1 LLGKNAFA
9 HESGIHQDGMLKNR
23 ETYEIITPDDIGLDI
38 NDTLVLGKHSGRAAF
53 RTKLEKLGFEL
64 DDEALN
70 SSFERFKILAD
81 KKKNI
86 YDDDLRAIVTN
97 EMTKST
103 QVYELI
109 SLQVMNCSGGVASS
123 TISIQKD
130 GKEIIDASIGEGT
143 VDAIFK
149 TVDRVSGFNGRL
161 MDYRVTSVSQG
172 KDALANVTVKVVFND
187 NEPAIIG
194 HGLNIDTVL
203 ASAKAYISALNSYLS
218 MQGMLRK
225 NDSSVETV

>member
-1 LLGKNAFA
+1 
-9 HESGIHQDGMLKNR
+9 
-23 ETYEIITPDDIGLDI
+23 
-38 NDTLVLGKHSGRAAF
+38 
-53 RTKLEKLGFEL
+53 LEKLGFEL

-123 TISIQKD
+123 HNIYTERWKRD
-130 GKEIIDASIGEGT
+130 YRCKYRDTGT

-149 TVDRVSGFNGRL
+149 TVDRVSGFKEY
-161 MDYRVTSVSQG
+161 D
-172 KDALANVTVKVVFND
+172 
-187 NEPAIIG
+187 
-194 HGLNIDTVL
+194 
-203 ASAKAYISALNSYLS
+203 
-218 MQGMLRK
+218 
-225 NDSSVETV
+225 

>member
-1 LLGKNAFA
+1 
-9 HESGIHQDGMLKNR
+9 M
-23 ETYEIITPDDIGLDI
+23 
-38 NDTLVLGKHSGRAAF
+38 
-53 RTKLEKLGFEL
+53 
-64 DDEALN
+64 
-70 SSFERFKILAD
+70 
-81 KKKNI
+81 
-86 YDDDLRAIVTN
+86 
-97 EMTKST
+97 
-103 QVYELI
+103 QVF
-109 SLQVMNCSGGVASS
+109 
-123 TISIQKD
+123 
-130 GKEIIDASIGEGT
+130 GEGT